1 MEFLASTHLHITTWV
16 LAIALFFIAYLMP
29 ATAKNTKIVH
39 MILRVDYILIILTGL
54 ALFIEGM
61 DFGMGMLYG
70 LKFLAGI
77 LVIGMMEMA
86 LVKKKKGQ
94 PTTLFVVL
102 LLVFIFV
109 ALFLGFKLPMGINF
123 LA

>member
-1 MEFLASTHLHITTWV
+1 MDFLASTHLHITVWV

-29 ATAKNTKIVH
+29 ASAKNTKIVH
-39 MILRVDYILIILTGL
+39 MILRVDYIFVILTGV

-70 LKFLAGI
+70 LKFIAGI

-86 LVKKKKGQ
+86 LVKKKKGK
-94 PTTLFVVL
+94 PSTLFVGLML
-102 LLVFIFV
+102 LFLFI